1 MNKPISFRMSSNPIV
16 FGPIPFYFIALFSIL
31 FLALSSFLHQT
42 ERIPYLVFTLS
53 VGLFGIGSFV
63 YGYFK
68 WRDRFLTVSDVGIV
82 LMGVS
87 IPWKYIE
94 SYVKNGALWIHVTDA
109 SAVNLHK
116 LPWPFA
122 SGSRRSMLLFSILN
136 LSRSE
141 VRLPWWLFEGSFA
154 EAVTLFQVSE
164 PKATPEYLTEKAE
177 AKQRGAAFSRKE
189 YVMIGTILTIVV
201 LGFVG
206 YLFVSGAPR
215 PTEVLFLAVILVGA
229 YWVAILT

>member
-16 FGPIPFYFIALFSIL
+16 FGPIPFYFITLFSIL
-31 FLALSSFLHQT
+31 FLTLSSFLHQT
-42 ERIPYLVFTLS
+42 ERIPYLVFTLL

-68 WRDRFLTVSDVGIV
+68 WRDRFLTVSDAGIV

-94 SYVKNGALWIHVTDA
+94 SHVKNGALWIHVTDA
-109 SAVNLHK
+109 SSVNLHK

-122 SGSRRSMLLFSILN
+122 SGSRRWMPLFSILY
-136 LSRSE
+136 LARSE
-141 VRLPWWLFEGSFA
+141 IRLPWWLFEGSFA
-154 EAVTLFQVSE
+154 EAVTLFRVSE
-164 PKATPEYLTEKAE
+164 PKATPEYLAEKVE
-177 AKQRGAAFSRKE
+177 AKQRGAAFTRKE
-189 YVMIGTILTIVV
+189 YVMIGIILTTIV

-206 YLFVSGAPR
+206 YLFATGTPR
-215 PTEVLFLAVILVGA
+215 PTEMLFLAVILVGA

>member
-1 MNKPISFRMSSNPIV
+1 
-16 FGPIPFYFIALFSIL
+16 
-31 FLALSSFLHQT
+31 
-42 ERIPYLVFTLS
+42 
-53 VGLFGIGSFV
+53 
-63 YGYFK
+63 
-68 WRDRFLTVSDVGIV
+68 
-82 LMGVS
+82 
-87 IPWKYIE
+87 
-94 SYVKNGALWIHVTDA
+94 
-109 SAVNLHK
+109 
-116 LPWPFA
+116 
-122 SGSRRSMLLFSILN
+122 MLLFSILN

-189 YVMIGTILTIVV
+189 YVMIGIILTIVV